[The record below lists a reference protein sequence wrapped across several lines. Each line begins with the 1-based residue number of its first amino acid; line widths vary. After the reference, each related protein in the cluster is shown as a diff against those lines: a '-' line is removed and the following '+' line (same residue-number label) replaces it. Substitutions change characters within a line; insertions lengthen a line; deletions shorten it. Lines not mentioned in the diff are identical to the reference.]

1 MARIGGLLLGALI
14 LTLGGPAAAQDEP
27 MQVLELPLAPPVQ
40 IGPAGTIYLNNGSPG
55 VLTANPQIKVT
66 GGVPPYSMLWDPPP
80 GTRAWISDDA
90 SDTPAISADVK
101 WGDNFTETWTVYV
114 IDAAGGTGIGSVTIN
129 FSAPSPVALASVAAS
144 PVPIQGQITQYL
156 LTTALPVGQT
166 NYPIQ
171 VYVPAD
177 YATTPGPL
185 PVIYATDGARK
196 NNAPVEEDSAFT
208 TMARTIEAQHLRMI
222 LVGIGGNETRDT
234 DYRLPGADSFYT
246 FITTEMIPYVESR
259 YAIDPTSRTLSGHS
273 YGGLFSANV
282 FLKERPGTRSFFNY
296 ISLDGSFWVD
306 PTKNITL
313 EQALYTD
320 TGGSLPNTALVLS
333 SATGGNDS
341 SVTLFYQQLRALNFQ
356 GLQLFRV
363 PVFNATHNG
372 MFDDAFAASLELI
385 TLNIPGACTQPVITT
400 QPQGSVL
407 PAGAALSLRV
417 TAVGGG
423 LAYQW
428 LRNGIAILGATG
440 STYSV
445 LSPSSADA
453 GVYTVT
459 VRNQKGAATS
469 APAEITVTIP
479 PTTPPAP
486 TNSGGGGGGGGG
498 AFSSGFLV
506 ILALLTWA
514 HRKFRREEELRVC
527 RVNSVVRR

>member
-1 MARIGGLLLGALI
+1 
-14 LTLGGPAAAQDEP
+14 
-27 MQVLELPLAPPVQ
+27 
-40 IGPAGTIYLNNGSPG
+40 
-55 VLTANPQIKVT
+55 
-66 GGVPPYSMLWDPPP
+66 MLWDPPP

-90 SDTPAISADVK
+90 SATPAISAAVK

-114 IDAAGGTGIGSVTIN
+114 IDSAGGTGIGSVTIN
-129 FSAPSPVALASVAAS
+129 FAAPSPVALASVAAS
-144 PVPIQGQITQYL
+144 PAPIQGSITQHV

-166 NYPIQ
+166 TYPIQ

-177 YATTPGPL
+177 YATTSTPF
-185 PVIYATDGARK
+185 PVLYATDGARK
-196 NNAPVEEDSAFT
+196 NNEPVADDSAFT

-273 YGGLFSANV
+273 YGGLFAANV
-282 FLKERPGTRSFFNY
+282 FLKERPGTRFFFNY

-306 PTKNITL
+306 PTKNIAL
-313 EQALYTD
+313 EQSLYTD

-333 SATGGNDS
+333 SATGGNDA
-341 SVTLFYQQLRALNFQ
+341 SVALFHQQLRALNFQ

-363 PVFNATHNG
+363 PVFTATHIG
-372 MFDDAFAASLELI
+372 MFDVAFAASLELI
-385 TLNIPGACTQPVITT
+385 SLNIPGACTQPVITT

-407 PAGAALSLRV
+407 PAGAALSLQV

-423 LAYQW
+423 LTYQW
-428 LRNGIAILGATG
+428 RRNGTAIAGATG

-445 LSPSSADA
+445 PLPSSADA

-459 VRNQKGAATS
+459 VTNPIGTATS
-469 APAEITVTIP
+469 TAAEISVTIP
-479 PTTPPAP
+479 PPAP
-486 TNSGGGGGGGGG
+486 PPPTKSGGGGGGG
-498 AFSSGFLV
+498 AFSPGFLV
-506 ILALLTWA
+506 GLALLTWL
-514 HRKFRREEELRVC
+514 HRKFDRRRTTGQTLHSPLR
-527 RVNSVVRR
+527 